1 MNSKK
6 KIKAVV
12 LFSGGLDSMLAA
24 RVLMAQEIEVVGVC
38 FRSSFYGCAK
48 ARAAVRQLGIELK
61 EINITAEM
69 LALVKNPP
77 SGYGKHLNPCLDCHA
92 LMIRQAAE
100 WARKKFGQENF
111 FIATGEVLGQ
121 RPFSQNRDALR
132 RVEKLAEVEVLR
144 PLSAKL
150 LDETTMEKQGL
161 VNRGR
166 LLAIRGRGREAQMAL
181 ARRLGIKDYP
191 SPAGGCLLTDPEFS
205 DRLGRMLDFWPEC
218 GSNDVELLKY
228 GRVFWLKLKQDK
240 NNSSEE
246 KVLAVIGRHRE
257 DNENLERLAQEGD
270 FMVQLKEIAGPTSL
284 IRVKKDGHK
293 IDNIRKIIELVVPT
307 ELKKSELGLEQTK
320 TEKEIIKIIS
330 LLTAWYAFKAR
341 GEKVEIEVRKVEN
354 I

>member
-1 MNSKK
+1 
-6 KIKAVV
+6 
-12 LFSGGLDSMLAA
+12 MLAA
-24 RVLMAQEIEVVGVC
+24 RVLMTQEIEVVGVC

-48 ARAAVRQLGIELK
+48 ARSAARQLGIELK
-61 EINITAEM
+61 EIDITAEM

-77 SGYGKHLNPCLDCHA
+77 SGYGQHLNPCLDCHT
-92 LMIRQAAE
+92 LMIKQAAE
-100 WARKKFGQENF
+100 WARRKFSQGNF

-132 RVEKLAEVEVLR
+132 RVEKLAGVEVLR

-150 LDETTMEKQGL
+150 LNETTIEKQGL

-166 LLAIRGRGREAQMAL
+166 LLAIRGRSREVQMVL
-181 ARRLGIKDYP
+181 ARRLGISDYP

-205 DRLGRMLDFWPEC
+205 DRLGRMLDFWPQC
-218 GSNDVELLKY
+218 YSNDVELLKY
-228 GRVFWLKLKQDK
+228 GRIFWLKLKQGEND
-240 NNSSEE
+240 SSEIK

-257 DNENLERLAQEGD
+257 DNENLERLAQKGD
-270 FMVQLKEIAGPTSL
+270 FMVQLKEITGPTSL
-284 IRVKKDGHK
+284 IRIKEDDDK
-293 IDNIRKIIELVVPT
+293 INNIRKIIELSVPT
-307 ELKKSELGLEQTK
+307 GLKKSELGLEQIK
-320 TEKEIIKIIS
+320 TEKEIIKIVS